1 MSDNDLTIVINE
13 LKFEVNELI
22 KSYIEEV
29 KNNDD
34 KKIIRIYSQNDYNI
48 KNLYDTINDTK
59 YDKIVFETGGFNLTN
74 KKIYILT
81 ITPKFRKFCI
91 DEKLNPQ
98 LLIQIRDELEKKNIS
113 SNKDYKDIITIY
125 LVNSSEFAT
134 TTGGKKVVIK
144 YTVKQLQAIASKNNI
159 KITKKVDGKTVRLN
173 KQGLMSRLKR
183 YKLI

>member
-1 MSDNDLTIVINE
+1 MSVNDLTRVINE
-13 LKFEVNELI
+13 LNFELNELI
-22 KSYIEEV
+22 KSYIEKVE
-29 KNNDD
+29 NYDD
-34 KKIIRIYSQNDYNI
+34 NKIIRIYPHNDIYNI
-48 KNLYDTINDTK
+48 KNLYDTK
-59 YDKIVFETGGFNLTN
+59 YDKIVFETGGFNLTYKN
-74 KKIYILT
+74 IYILT
-81 ITPKFRKFCI
+81 ITQNFRNFCI

-98 LLIQIRDELEKKNIS
+98 LLIQIRNKLEQKNNL
-113 SNKDYKDIITIY
+113 SNNDIRDITTIY

>member
-1 MSDNDLTIVINE
+1 MNQLN
-13 LKFEVNELI
+13 
-22 KSYIEEV
+22 
-29 KNNDD
+29 
-34 KKIIRIYSQNDYNI
+34 YNI

-81 ITPKFRKFCI
+81 ITPNFRKFCI
-91 DEKLNPQ
+91 GEESNPQ
-98 LLIQIRDELEKKNIS
+98 LLPQIRNGLEQKIIS
-113 SNKDYKDIITIY
+113 SYRDYKDITTIY